1 MPKFKAIINLIT
13 RLQRWM
19 DSVPGQTFLNY
30 AYSWGASV
38 VILGALFKLTHLPGG
53 NLMLFIGMGTEV
65 VVFFL
70 AAFDR
75 PFDKNE
81 IDKELSKH
89 YLTDAEIEAQLQ
101 AGATAVQTGTAGVQP
116 VVIGA
121 GATEMPEDGS
131 EPEETEGAPATAAA
145 VQGAGAQGGVVIVGG
160 GTAAAAT
167 QGAAAGVQPVVIGAG
182 TAAAVSPAGQIT
194 EAVADAAEA
203 GVAAVNAASEDGQT
217 PSTPLSIPRDADAEQ
232 LAAIIRAAN
241 DELLHR
247 AQAVL
252 SPEMEDATKVYI
264 EKLRTLTDTF
274 AKVDEQSA
282 KLTRDSEEMEN
293 LNRTLTGINK
303 VYELHLKSIS
313 LQVGTIDEINNQ
325 THKLSEQI
333 QHLNQVYG
341 RMIEALTVNMPRG
354 AAPTEG

>member
-1 MPKFKAIINLIT
+1 MQKKSNIILTLIT

-30 AYSWGASV
+30 AYSWGASI

-65 VVFFL
+65 IVFFL

-81 IDKELSKH
+81 IDKELAKH
-89 YLTDAEIEAQLQ
+89 YVTDAELAGQIPEGAEVAQGNARYMPGQPVIIGRGETDGVGEAD
-101 AGATAVQTGTAGVQP
+101 APPVQEGGSVAAALHGNSGGGV
-116 VVIGA
+116 VVIG
-121 GATEMPEDGS
+121 
-131 EPEETEGAPATAAA
+131 
-145 VQGAGAQGGVVIVGG
+145 GGV
-160 GTAAAAT
+160 AA
-167 QGAAAGVQPVVIGAG
+167 
-182 TAAAVSPAGQIT
+182 SPAAQVT
-194 EAVADAAEA
+194 EAVAAAAEA
-203 GVAAVNAASEDGQT
+203 GVAAANARETDGHPAAQ
-217 PSTPLSIPRDADAEQ
+217 PLSIPHDADAEQ

-252 SPEMEDATKVYI
+252 SPEMEEATKVYI
-264 EKLRTLTDTF
+264 EKLRTLTETF

-282 KLTRDSEEMEN
+282 RLTRDSEEMEN

-341 RMIEALTVNMPRG
+341 RMIEALTVNFARNAATAPS
-354 AAPTEG
+354 AAPAADEQQQ